1 MGKNLG
7 KKKFR
12 DMSHEER
19 LQYIKIKTS
28 LNDSEID
35 LFRNTSILKFDNI
48 DGMIENAIGIFS
60 TPYWNSK

>member
-1 MGKNLG
+1 MSKNLD

-35 LFRNTSILKFDNI
+35 LFRNTSIFKI
-48 DGMIENAIGIFS
+48 
-60 TPYWNSK
+60 

>member
-1 MGKNLG
+1 VSKNLD

-35 LFRNTSILKFDNI
+35 LFKNTSILKFDII
-48 DGMIENAIGIFS
+48 DGMIENAIGIF
-60 TPYWNSK
+60 PLPI